1 MVVVVAGAKG
11 KGAIWASEFHAEEA
25 LAPVSAEP
33 GGGAA
38 GGGGGMTRVGGAVVG
53 IPLPQPFSM
62 FIIGIIGCGNC
73 NIIGAMG

>member
-1 MVVVVAGAKG
+1 MAVVAGAMG
-11 KGAIWASEFHAEEA
+11 KGAIWAREFQAEEA
-25 LAPVSAEP
+25 LAPVPAEP

-38 GGGGGMTRVGGAVVG
+38 GGGGGITKVGGAEVG